1 MNRRRMVVLAVVAVG
16 VLAAGLWLTM
26 ACGQRAAEP
35 TPSATPTNVPFN
47 VEDPAT
53 LCAPEEGDYMT
64 QQPTEEQVEAV
75 YDMLWDKLNRLPEG
89 SSFAT
94 GTLLDEHLNSTD
106 KRGIIVYLRGRK
118 PDQSAL
124 PEEDRIP
131 SCVDGVP
138 IQFIEN
144 LEIKFL
150 GG

>member
-1 MNRRRMVVLAVVAVG
+1 
-16 VLAAGLWLTM
+16 
-26 ACGQRAAEP
+26 
-35 TPSATPTNVPFN
+35 
-47 VEDPAT
+47 
-53 LCAPEEGDYMT
+53 
-64 QQPTEEQVEAV
+64 
-75 YDMLWDKLNRLPEG
+75 MLWDKMNRLPEG

-94 GTLLDEHLNSTD
+94 GTLFDEHLNSTD
-106 KRGIIVYLRGRK
+106 KLGIIVYLKGRK
-118 PDQSAL
+118 PDQSAF